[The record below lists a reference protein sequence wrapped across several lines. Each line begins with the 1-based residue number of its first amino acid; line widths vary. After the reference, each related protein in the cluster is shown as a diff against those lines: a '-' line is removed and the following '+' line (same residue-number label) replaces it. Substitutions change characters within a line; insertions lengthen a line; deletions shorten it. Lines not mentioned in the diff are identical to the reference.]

1 MKSRGSDMASQWP
14 SFTRQKLF
22 LASTLFRL
30 AEQQEHAVEREAS
43 IQGGIALL
51 AESRQALLRVIADI
65 YQARQQAPQSLD
77 ALADSIGGD
86 RAEVEELRRLAMEP
100 GSWWQQTEQLLSE
113 QQRPTERKAP
123 TEQENMIAIA
133 AQNGPDRALP
143 ALQETAGGMKTYLEM
158 VVERHDE
165 W

>member
-1 MKSRGSDMASQWP
+1 MASQWP

-30 AEQQEHAVEREAS
+30 AEQQEHAVEREAG

-51 AESRQALLRVIADI
+51 AESRRALLKVIAEI
-65 YQARQQAPQSLD
+65 YQVRQQSPETLD
-77 ALADSIGGD
+77 ALADCIGGE

-100 GSWWQQTEQLLSE
+100 GSWWQQTEQLLGE
-113 QQRPTERKAP
+113 QQRPTEQKAP
-123 TEQENMIAIA
+123 AEQENMIAVA
-133 AQNGPDRALP
+133 SQTGPDRSLP
-143 ALQETAGGMKTYLEM
+143 ALQSTVSDMKMYLEM